1 MKDMSNGAAG
11 AGNIGSPSADPFKG
25 PTRRKLFGQV
35 GATFAAG
42 MIGRDAV
49 AFGQSGRSGD
59 GAGGARNIDPPGAA
73 SNSRVHQSFALRLSA
88 ARHEAQIPV
97 PPHTTNGDEARYSD
111 QSATYTK
118 GLLQDG
124 PCKVN
129 LDAYETLK
137 TALKSGEPQ
146 DFEKIRMG
154 GTRKLN
160 GPQGGLTFD
169 LEGSDS
175 IQFGNAPSHD
185 NQEDCVVVPP
195 PPTLAS
201 AAYGT
206 ELVELYWA
214 SLLRDVAF
222 TDYATSSVANAAA
235 QEMSTMQGYAGP
247 RDSSGR
253 VTPDLLFRGAFQGET
268 VGPYL
273 SQFFITPTAFGAQ
286 AMSQQMTSYL
296 SNLDY
301 MTDMSTFQ
309 QVQSGISTGLVNQID
324 AQPRYMHDGR
334 GLGAYTHVDVLYQA
348 YFTAYLVL
356 NTLGVPLNPGNPY
369 VESKTQNGFGSFG
382 QPHIASLLAEVST
395 RALNAVWYQ
404 KWFVHMRHRPES
416 GGGIAH
422 LIATGQGG
430 TIQGKLSSNMMNS
443 KALQASFNKY
453 GTYLLSQAFPE
464 GSPTHPA
471 YPTGHGTVGGACI
484 TILKFFFDG
493 NYALTNPVVP
503 SSDGLALGSYRGAD
517 AGQLTVNGEL
527 NKLAHNV
534 SFGHG
539 ILSGIHWRSDSDS
552 SMVLGEA
559 VAISILQDKAQT
571 FNEKFTVHFTK
582 LDGTTA
588 TISNQ

>member
-1 MKDMSNGAAG
+1 MKDVSNGAAG
-11 AGNIGSPSADPFKG
+11 AGNTGRPSADPSKG

-42 MIGRDAV
+42 MLGRDASV
-49 AFGQSGRSGD
+49 FGQSTRSGD
-59 GAGGARNIDPPGAA
+59 GAGGARNIDPPEAA
-73 SNSRVHQSFALRLSA
+73 SNSRVHQSFALRASI
-88 ARHEAQIPV
+88 ARNEAGISV

-129 LDAYETLK
+129 LYAYETLK

-146 DFEKIRMG
+146 DFEKIKLG

-195 PPTLAS
+195 PPALAS

-235 QEMSTMQGYAGP
+235 QELSTMQGYAGP
-247 RDSSGR
+247 RDSSGH

-286 AMSQQMTSYL
+286 AMNQQMTSYL

-301 MTDMSTFQ
+301 MTDISTFQ
-309 QVQSGISTGLVNQID
+309 QVQNGISTGLVNQTD

-356 NTLGVPLNPGNPY
+356 NTLGVPLNHGNPY
-369 VESKTQNGFGSFG
+369 AESKTQNGFGSFG

-422 LIATGQGG
+422 LIATGQSG
-430 TIQGKLSSNMMNS
+430 TIQGKLSSNVMNS

-464 GSPTHPA
+464 GSPMHPA

-493 NYALTNPVVP
+493 SFVLPNLLVP
-503 SSDGLALGSYRGAD
+503 SSDGLALGPYRGAD

-552 SMVLGEA
+552 SIVLGEA

>member
-1 MKDMSNGAAG
+1 MKDVRNCGGGVRDAELGTGEALKGSN
-11 AGNIGSPSADPFKG
+11 
-25 PTRRKLFGQV
+25 RRKFLGQV
-35 GATFAAG
+35 GATVAAG
-42 MIGRDAV
+42 MLGGA
-49 AFGQSGRSGD
+49 ATASGQSTRGS
-59 GAGGARNIDPPGAA
+59 AGA
-73 SNSRVHQSFALRLSA
+73 SNIAVTTGGNNERVRKSFALRVGA
-88 ARHEAQIPV
+88 AMKEAEIPV

-111 QSATYTK
+111 KSGTYTK

-124 PCKVN
+124 PCRVN
-129 LDAYETLK
+129 LSAYKTFT
-137 TALKSGEPQ
+137 TALNSGEPD
-146 DFEKIRMG
+146 DFEKITLG

-160 GPQGGLTFD
+160 GPQGGLTYD

-175 IQFGNAPSHD
+175 VQFGNAPSHH
-185 NQEDCVVVPP
+185 NQEHVVVPP
-195 PPTLAS
+195 APALAS

-222 TDYATSSVANAAA
+222 TDYATNSVANAAA
-235 QEMSTMQGYAGP
+235 QELSTMPTYAGP
-247 RDSSGR
+247 RNGNGQ
-253 VTPDLLFRGAFQGET
+253 VTPDLLFRGALAGET
-268 VGPYL
+268 AGPYI

-286 AMSQQMTSYL
+286 AMSQQMTSYIA
-296 SNLDY
+296 NLDY
-301 MTDMSTFQ
+301 MTDSTTFQ
-309 QVQSGISTGLVNQID
+309 QVQNGISTGLVNQSD
-324 AQPRYMHDGR
+324 AQLRYMHDGR

-348 YFTAYLVL
+348 YFTAYLLL

-369 VESKTQNGFGSFG
+369 VASKTQNGFSSFG
-382 QPHIASLLAEVST
+382 QPHFAAMVAEVAT

-404 KWFVHMRHRPES
+404 KWFVHLRHRPES

-430 TIQGKLSSNMMNS
+430 SIQGKLNSNVMNS
-443 KALQASFNKY
+443 NALQASFKKY
-453 GTYLLSQAFPE
+453 GSYFLSQAFPE

-471 YPTGHGTVGGACI
+471 YPTGHGAVGGACI

-493 NYALTNPVVP
+493 NHVLSNPVIP
-503 SSDGLALGSYRGAD
+503 TSDGLSLVSYNGPD

-559 VAISILQDKAQT
+559 LAISILQDKAQT

>member
-1 MKDMSNGAAG
+1 MKDVSNSARG
-11 AGNIGSPSADPFKG
+11 AGNAGHSSTETPKGS
-25 PTRRKLFGQV
+25 TRRKLLIQA
-35 GATFAAG
+35 GATLAAG
-42 MIGRDAV
+42 MLGRDAS
-49 AFGQSGRSGD
+49 ASGQSSRS
-59 GAGGARNIDPPGAA
+59 AAGAA
-73 SNSRVHQSFALRLSA
+73 SDAPEGVTNSRVHKSFALRVGA
-88 ARHEAQIPV
+88 AMNEARIPV
-97 PPHTTNGDEARYSD
+97 PPHTTNGDEGRYSD
-111 QSATYTK
+111 KSATYTK
-118 GLLQDG
+118 GLRQDG
-124 PCKVN
+124 LCKAN
-129 LDAYETLK
+129 LFAYETLK
-137 TALKSGEPQ
+137 TALNSGEPD
-146 DFEKIRMG
+146 DFEKIILG

-160 GPQGGLTFD
+160 CPQGGLTFD
-169 LEGSDS
+169 LEGGDS
-175 IQFGNAPSHD
+175 VQFGNAPSHH

-195 PPTLAS
+195 PPALAS

-222 TDYATSSVANAAA
+222 TEYATSPVANAAA
-235 QEMSTMQGYAGP
+235 QELSTMPAYPGP
-247 RDSSGR
+247 RNGSGQ

-268 VGPYL
+268 VGPYI

-286 AMSQQMTSYL
+286 AMSQEMTSYL

-301 MTDMSTFQ
+301 MTDPVTFQ
-309 QVQSGISTGLVNQID
+309 QVQNGISTGLVNQTD

-369 VESKTQNGFGSFG
+369 AESKTQNGFGSFG
-382 QPHIASLLAEVST
+382 QPHFASLVAEVAS

-404 KWFVHMRHRPES
+404 KWFVHLRHRPES

-430 TIQGKLSSNMMNS
+430 TIQRKLSSNVMNS
-443 KALQASFNKY
+443 NALEASSNKY
-453 GTYLLSQAFPE
+453 GSYFLSQAFPE

-493 NYALTNPVVP
+493 NFVLPNPLVP
-503 SSDGLALGSYRGAD
+503 TGDGLALGSYRGAD
-517 AGQLTVNGEL
+517 SGQLTVNGEL

>member
-1 MKDMSNGAAG
+1 MKYVSNSTRSAG
-11 AGNIGSPSADPFKG
+11 DAGTPPEMPKGS
-25 PTRRKLFGQV
+25 TRRKLLGQI

-42 MIGRDAV
+42 MLARDAS
-49 AFGQSGRSGD
+49 ASGQSSNS
-59 GAGGARNIDPPGAA
+59 ARGAA
-73 SNSRVHQSFALRLSA
+73 AAGNSDAAEEISNSRVHKAFALRVSA
-88 ARHEAQIPV
+88 ARNEARIPV
-97 PPHTTNGDEARYSD
+97 PPHTTNGDEARYPD
-111 QSATYTK
+111 KSATYTK
-118 GLLQDG
+118 GLRQDG

-129 LDAYETLK
+129 PSAYETLK
-137 TALKSGEPQ
+137 TALNSGEPD
-146 DFEKIRMG
+146 DFEKITLG

-160 GPQGGLTFD
+160 CPQGGLTFD

-175 IQFGNAPSHD
+175 VQFGNAPSHQ
-185 NQEDCVVVPP
+185 NQEDCIVVPP
-195 PPTLAS
+195 PPALAS

-222 TDYATSSVANAAA
+222 TEYSANSIAHAAA
-235 QEMSTMQGYAGP
+235 QELSAMPAYAGP
-247 RDSSGR
+247 RNGSGQ
-253 VTPDLLFRGAFQGET
+253 VTPDLLFRGVFQGET
-268 VGPYL
+268 VGPYI

-286 AMSQQMTSYL
+286 AISQQMTSYL
-296 SNLDY
+296 SHLDY
-301 MTDMSTFQ
+301 MTDTSTFQ
-309 QVQSGISTGLVNQID
+309 QVQNGISTGQANQFD

-382 QPHIASLLAEVST
+382 HPHFATLVAEVAS

-404 KWFVHMRHRPES
+404 KWFVHLRHRPES

-422 LIATGQGG
+422 LIAIGQGG
-430 TIQGKLSSNMMNS
+430 TIQGKLNSNVMNS
-443 KALQASFNKY
+443 NALQASFTKY
-453 GTYLLSQAFPE
+453 GSYLLSQAFPE

-493 NYALTNPVVP
+493 NFVLPNPMVP
-503 SSDGLALGSYRGAD
+503 TSDGLALTPYNGAD

-571 FNEKFTVHFTK
+571 FNEKFTVHLTK

>member
-1 MKDMSNGAAG
+1 VVS
-11 AGNIGSPSADPFKG
+11 
-25 PTRRKLFGQV
+25 LY
-35 GATFAAG
+35 
-42 MIGRDAV
+42 
-49 AFGQSGRSGD
+49 AF
-59 GAGGARNIDPPGAA
+59 
-73 SNSRVHQSFALRLSA
+73 
-88 ARHEAQIPV
+88 
-97 PPHTTNGDEARYSD
+97 
-111 QSATYTK
+111 
-118 GLLQDG
+118 
-124 PCKVN
+124 
-129 LDAYETLK
+129 ETLK
-137 TALKSGEPQ
+137 TALISGGPD
-146 DFEKIRMG
+146 DFEKIILG

-160 GPQGGLTFD
+160 CPQGGLTFD

-175 IQFGNAPSHD
+175 VQFGNAPSHH

-195 PPTLAS
+195 PPALAS

-235 QEMSTMQGYAGP
+235 QELSKMPTYAGP
-247 RDSSGR
+247 RNSSGQ
-253 VTPDLLFRGAFQGET
+253 VTPDLLFRGVFQGESI
-268 VGPYL
+268 GPYI

-286 AMSQQMTSYL
+286 GISQQMTSYI

-301 MTDMSTFQ
+301 MTDPSTFQ
-309 QVQSGISTGLVNQID
+309 QVQNGIPTGLFNQSD

-356 NTLGVPLNPGNPY
+356 NTLDVPLNPGNPY
-369 VESKTQNGFGSFG
+369 AESKTQNGFGSFG
-382 QPHIASLLAEVST
+382 QPHFSSLVAEVAS

-404 KWFVHMRHRPES
+404 KWFVHLRHRPES

-422 LIATGQGG
+422 LIATGHGG
-430 TIQGKLSSNMMNS
+430 TIQGKLSSNVMNS
-443 KALQASFNKY
+443 SALQASLNKY
-453 GTYLLSQAFPE
+453 GSCLLSQAFPE
-464 GSPTHPA
+464 GSPAHPA

-493 NYALTNPVVP
+493 NFVLPNPLVP
-503 SSDGLALGSYRGAD
+503 TGDGLALGSYRGAD

-552 SMVLGEA
+552 SLVLGEA
-559 VAISILQDKAQT
+559 VAISILRDKAQT